1 MSKDAGLKSG
11 NKTSAKRA
19 QKNESVN
26 IINVV
31 SQYVTRMTKLSGGYF
46 TFFESGPGR
55 VAVFRRPSFLPADEM
70 SMTRLRLE
78 PEVTPKVQTST
89 VNGFLVGE
97 VVVGRDGR
105 ISRGLDGNRQAL
117 FQYLLEE
124 DMGAYTVEKEGLTSH
139 RFLFPGDF
147 VEVLLA
153 RAAKLTRQTPVVAI
167 RNHEW
172 HVRTGPARFH
182 VGRFREFC
190 WIEAPETFLAQ
201 LLHAKSAELK
211 NFDRLSRPCILSA
224 FGETIDVSGAMTFF
238 PERQDQISD
247 RIFWKLF
254 AAYEVVKSGFL
265 AGRRRRP
272 EQRFQLPEI
281 TTLPKPRV
289 WVHVPWPTDVPLAGV
304 KPPWPIKLPCS
315 PQMPLYKEMVQRQY
329 QYLKD
334 CVQSGTIRRRFRGW
348 LYEGV
353 VSSVDTAIYP
363 PVWVPDHFFNSLAMV
378 DLDPALAKRM
388 LIGGLAHFMN
398 LSGKRMGQLP
408 IAKKPG
414 CTDTTYPVWALAS
427 RRLYQKTH
435 DRDFLRAVLPMLTA
449 NDAYMD
455 RVYRKEGILVGADGN
470 WNDYSAGPKG
480 LPGVAGI
487 GMNALAALQKSIIV
501 DFLRELGLDATR
513 HERQWA
519 KTRDRINDL
528 FWDDDIGFYFD
539 YDAGRQRIYR
549 TPRGTRFWGLD
560 NTLALLARI
569 PTPERAARMAAYFRS
584 SNGYGKYPA
593 ITTDLSDDFMD
604 ERRLMVWIMTNWM
617 VVQGLRLYALRD
629 IADSIS
635 ANILNALTRN
645 WARFRSIPEALSAT
659 HGLAPMENPN
669 LAGVGCWAGFYLF
682 LAEALHLFTDRRS

>member
-1 MSKDAGLKSG
+1 MSKHAILKSG
-11 NKTSAKRA
+11 YKTSAKRVR
-19 QKNESVN
+19 KNEPVN

-31 SQYVTRMTKLSGGYF
+31 TQYISRITKLSGNFF
-46 TFFESGPGR
+46 TFLASGPQH
-55 VAVFRRPSFLPADEM
+55 VAVFRRLSFLPVDEQ
-70 SMTRLRLE
+70 SMTRLRLM
-78 PEVTPKVQTST
+78 PEVTPKIQTST
-89 VNGFLVGE
+89 VNGFLIGE
-97 VVVGRDGR
+97 VVVGEEGR
-105 ISRGLDGNRQAL
+105 ISRRLDGNRQAL
-117 FQYLLEE
+117 LQYLLKEE
-124 DMGAYTVEKEGLTSH
+124 IGAYTVEKEDLTSH

-153 RAAKLTRQTPVVAI
+153 RAAKLTRQEPIVAI

-190 WIEAPETFLAQ
+190 RIQASETFLAQ
-201 LLHAKSAELK
+201 LLHAKRAELE

-224 FGETIDVSGAMTFF
+224 FGETVDVSGAMTFF
-238 PERQDQISD
+238 PERQNQISD

-254 AAYEVVKSGFL
+254 AAYEAFKSGFL

-272 EQRFQLPEI
+272 ELRFQLPEI

-289 WVHVPWPTDVPLAGV
+289 WVHVPWPTDVPLAAV
-304 KPPWPIKLPCS
+304 KPPLPIKLPRS
-315 PQMPLYKEMVQRQY
+315 PQLPLYKEMVQHQY
-329 QYLKD
+329 QYLRD
-334 CVQSGTIRRRFRGW
+334 CVQSGTIRRRFRGR

-353 VSSVDTAIYP
+353 VSSADTAIYP
-363 PVWVPDHFFNSLAMV
+363 PTWVPDHFFNSLAMV

-388 LIGGLAHFMN
+388 VIGGLAHFMN
-398 LSGKRMGQLP
+398 LSGKRAGQMP
-408 IAKKPG
+408 INTTPG
-414 CTDTTYPVWALAS
+414 RTDTTYPVWSLACQH
-427 RRLYQKTH
+427 LYQKTH

-449 NDAYMD
+449 NDAYLE
-455 RVYRKEGILVGADGN
+455 RVYRKKGILVGAGGF
-470 WNDYSAGPKG
+470 WNDYSGGPKG
-480 LPGVAGI
+480 LPCVAGI
-487 GMNALAALQKSIIV
+487 GMNVLAALQKSIIAG
-501 DFLRELGLDATR
+501 FHRELGLDATR

-519 KTRDRINDL
+519 ETRDHINDL

-539 YDAGRQRIYR
+539 YDADRRHIYQ

-569 PTPERAARMAAYFRS
+569 PTPKRAARMAAYFRS

-617 VVQGLRLYALRD
+617 VVQGLRLYALHD

-645 WARFRSIPEALSAT
+645 WVRFRSIPEALSAT

-669 LAGVGCWAGFYLF
+669 LAGVGCWTGFYLF
-682 LAEALHLFTDRRS
+682 LTETRHLFTDRRP